1 MGFATRRINLEVER
15 GIVVAAS
22 PGDLRRRSAGGR
34 GRAVRQ
40 DVPVTTGTGSRLLVG
55 QVLRVLAVG
64 SGVALGLFVWAISF
78 HLRSAGRPQLE
89 VLAVLL
95 VLGVVSARAV
105 PGVRWGSAL
114 TGVLASASAFV
125 AAESVYRVVHHM
137 WQRSLGAS
145 VPVSGSRLLLYAA
158 VGVVAWAVTAVLL
171 RVSDGLLPGT
181 ATRSVRQA
189 AVRAVAVTA
198 GTWVGVGLSTA
209 TWLVVGQLAGGRYR
223 FAESVYVS
231 SMKGLAVDLIV
242 SALILVAVSKPAG
255 LRVRDSVFLI
265 GAGLVAPPLN
275 LLPQALLGDYR
286 PSQPLAI
293 SIAIATA
300 GGLIAG
306 IWATRPHQPNTLDEP
321 GVPVG

>member
-1 MGFATRRINLEVER
+1 MI
-15 GIVVAAS
+15 
-22 PGDLRRRSAGGR
+22 
-34 GRAVRQ
+34 
-40 DVPVTTGTGSRLLVG
+40 TGTGSRLLVG

-78 HLRSAGRPQLE
+78 HLPFVGRPQLE

-114 TGVLASASAFV
+114 TGVLAPASAFV
-125 AAESVYRVVHHM
+125 AAESVYWVVHHLL
-137 WQRSLGAS
+137 QRGLGAS
-145 VPVSGSRLLLYAA
+145 VPVSGRRLLLYVA

-198 GTWVGVGLSTA
+198 GTWVGVGLSTV

-231 SMKGLAVDLIV
+231 SMKGLAVNLVV
-242 SALILVAVSKPAG
+242 SALVVLAVSRPAG
-255 LRVRDSVFLI
+255 LRVREAVFLV
-265 GAGLVAPPLN
+265 GAGLVSLPLN

-286 PSQPLAI
+286 PSQPLTVT
-293 SIAIATA
+293 IAIALA
-300 GGLIAG
+300 GGLTAG
-306 IWATRPHQPNTLDEP
+306 IWATRTRQPNTLEEP

>member
-1 MGFATRRINLEVER
+1 
-15 GIVVAAS
+15 
-22 PGDLRRRSAGGR
+22 
-34 GRAVRQ
+34 
-40 DVPVTTGTGSRLLVG
+40 
-55 QVLRVLAVG
+55 
-64 SGVALGLFVWAISF
+64 
-78 HLRSAGRPQLE
+78 
-89 VLAVLL
+89 LAVLL

-125 AAESVYRVVHHM
+125 AAESVYWVVHHL
-137 WQRSLGAS
+137 WQRGLGAS

-158 VGVVAWAVTAVLL
+158 VGVAAWAVTAVLL

-181 ATRSVRQA
+181 ATRSVRQV

-198 GTWVGVGLSTA
+198 GTWVGVGLSTV

-231 SMKGLAVDLIV
+231 SMKGLAVNLIV
-242 SALILVAVSKPAG
+242 SALILVAVSRPAG
-255 LRVRDSVFLI
+255 LRVREAVFLV
-265 GAGLVAPPLN
+265 GAGLVSLPLN

-293 SIAIATA
+293 TIVIALA
-300 GGLIAG
+300 GGLTAG
-306 IWATRPHQPNTLDEP
+306 IWATRPRQPNPLKEP